1 MELHEDQDAIS
12 IRHLQLPH
20 GVIAPD
26 IWSKFKDQ
34 PVLLNIKL
42 ELKNTFTS
50 AASLD
55 ELDESTIHYG
65 ILAKKIRA
73 ASQQDQ
79 TLSQLLTAV
88 HDVITSMGRKE
99 SGRFILARSE
109 IEVEMPKAS
118 MHGEGA
124 TLLRT
129 MTCDKLGKQQEETNL
144 FSIKDVK
151 IMTLVGVN
159 AIERSARQPVVAN
172 MTLSTSSLQTEGM
185 NSFFELEG
193 KVVQII
199 QHTAF
204 ETLESLADHTV
215 KELQT
220 QLLGSSFPGSQIRLH
235 LAKPRAIAFAD
246 APAVEVSRRTLGP
259 PITSALQQTSEVPVM
274 QVIRPYA

>member
-26 IWSKFKDQ
+26 IWSKPKDQ

-73 ASQQDQ
+73 ASRQDQ

-88 HDVITSMGRKE
+88 HDVINSMGRKE

-109 IEVEMPKAS
+109 IELEMAKAS

-129 MTCDKLGKQQEETNL
+129 VIYDKLGAQQEETNL
-144 FSIKDVK
+144 FSVRNVK

-159 AIERSARQPVVAN
+159 AIERSAKQPVVAN
-172 MTLSTSSLQTEGM
+172 MTFSTRSLQAEGM
-185 NSFFELEG
+185 NSLFGLEG
-193 KVVQII
+193 KVVQTI
-199 QHTAF
+199 QSTAF

-215 KELQT
+215 KALQT
-220 QLLGSSFPGSQIRLH
+220 QLLIHSFPGSELKLH
-235 LAKPRAIAFAD
+235 LAKPRAIAWAD
-246 APAVEVSRRTLGP
+246 APAVEVSRRTP
-259 PITSALQQTSEVPVM
+259 ASPSISTTHPTSDEPVLQI
-274 QVIRPYA
+274 IRPYV